1 MSVCTTTAGNTT
13 SSAASSTPTT
23 STTKVSSVPRSAM
36 VFGAL
41 DGILVF
47 FVSLAVNGAPL
58 FDPAFERGIQ

>member
-13 SSAASSTPTT
+13 SSAASSTP
-23 STTKVSSVPRSAM
+23 TTKVSSVPRSAM